1 MLLEKISVD
10 IIYIIVD
17 YLNGCNISKFTNTS
31 KDINNLVNEQKES
44 IWLKLLSKKHL
55 NGESNNLPNQV
66 IRHFHFKTRSVLEN
80 TNINSNYIKYASHY
94 FCSKYI
100 IIHLRKEIIKNYKYM
115 NTILFYGPSLIND
128 LYKSIYGSFA
138 TIVNTKEAENSFKR
152 LNINLLRDIKL
163 NEIDVI
169 NTISNIHSDLYYV
182 AKVLQLINKNRL
194 TMDYIIECFN
204 FKNGKET
211 CRRFTKRINYLSK
224 LCTLCYYSIDY

>member
-31 KDINNLVNEQKES
+31 KEINNLINEQEDN
-44 IWLKLLSKKHL
+44 IWLKMLNKNHL
-55 NGESNNLPNQV
+55 NGKSNSLPDQV
-66 IRHFHFKTRSVLEN
+66 IRDFHFKTRSILEN
-80 TNINSNYIKYASHY
+80 KNINSNYIKYASYY

-115 NTILFYGPSLIND
+115 NTIFFYGPSLIND
-128 LYKSIYGSFA
+128 LYKSVYGA
-138 TIVNTKEAENSFKR
+138 TIVNTQEAENSFKR
-152 LNINLLRDIKL
+152 LNINLLRDSKL

-169 NTISNIHSDLYYV
+169 DTIKNIHSDLYFV

-194 TMDYIIECFN
+194 TMEYIIECFN
-204 FKNGKET
+204 FKNGKEI
-211 CRRFTKRINYLSK
+211 CRRFTRRINYLSK
-224 LCTLCYYSIDY
+224 LCTVCYYSIDY